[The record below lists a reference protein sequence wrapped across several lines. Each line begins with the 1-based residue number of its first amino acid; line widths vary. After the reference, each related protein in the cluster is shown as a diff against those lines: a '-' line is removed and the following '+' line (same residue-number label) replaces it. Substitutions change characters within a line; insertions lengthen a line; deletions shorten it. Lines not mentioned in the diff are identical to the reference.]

1 MKSRFAGV
9 SLLLSTG
16 LVALPLWAGQL
27 NQSGTQVFT
36 GEVTDTFCAAKKS
49 HEEMMNENK
58 TMGREKQTCAQ
69 RCAQIGAKYVLLDTS
84 KGTVYQLDD
93 QAKAAQF
100 AGMEV
105 RVVGSLE
112 NNQLKIATI
121 DAGSSNVGSSN
132 AGSSAVASGQ

>member
-1 MKSRFAGV
+1 MKSRLVRV

-16 LVALPLWAGQL
+16 LLALQLWAAQL
-27 NQSGTQVFT
+27 NQSGKQVFT
-36 GEVTDTFCAAKKS
+36 GEVTDTFCAPNKS

-58 TMGREKQTCAQ
+58 TMGRDKQTCAQ
-69 RCAQIGAKYVLLDTS
+69 KCAQIGAKYVLLDAS

-93 QAKAAQF
+93 QGKAAAF

-105 RVVGSLE
+105 RVIGTLE

-121 DAGSSNVGSSN
+121 DSGSSG
-132 AGSSAVASGQ
+132 AASGR

>member
-1 MKSRFAGV
+1 MKSRFVRV

-16 LVALPLWAGQL
+16 LVALQLWAGQL
-27 NQSGTQVFT
+27 NQSGKQVFT
-36 GEVTDTFCAAKKS
+36 GEVTDTFCATNKS
-49 HEEMMNENK
+49 HEQMMNENK

-69 RCAQIGAKYVLLDTS
+69 RCVQMGAKYVLLDTS

-93 QAKAAQF
+93 QAKAAAF

-105 RVVGSLE
+105 RVVGTLE

-121 DAGSSNVGSSN
+121 DSGSLP
-132 AGSSAVASGQ
+132 VASGR